1 MATRTPRTGRRP
13 GESGTREAIH
23 AAACRLFRERG
34 YDATTIRAIAS
45 EAGVDPALVMHFFGS
60 KANTFVTAV
69 GWPIDPVCEVPN
81 ALARG
86 PEHVGEEL
94 ARSFISTWDDEGDRS
109 AILALLRSAM
119 SEPKTAAML
128 REFMVSELFVP
139 LSEALGSDDGERRGV
154 LAASQ
159 VVGVGI
165 VRYVL
170 AIEPL
175 ASDDPERVVAAIGP
189 TLQRYLTDDL

>member
-1 MATRTPRTGRRP
+1 MTTRTPRTGRRP
-13 GESGTREAIH
+13 GESGTRDAIQE
-23 AAACRLFRERG
+23 AACRLFRERG
-34 YDATTIRAIAS
+34 YNATTIRAIAA

-60 KANTFVTAV
+60 KAQTFITAV

-81 ALARG
+81 VLARG

-94 ARSFISTWDDEGDRS
+94 ARTFISTWDDEGERS

-119 SEPKTAAML
+119 SEPKAAAML

-139 LSEALGSDDGERRGV
+139 LSEALGRADGERRGV

-159 VVGVGI
+159 IVGVGI

-170 AIEPL
+170 ALEPL
-175 ASDDPERVVAAIGP
+175 ASDDPERVVAAIAP
-189 TLQRYLTDDL
+189 TLQRYLTEDL